1 MRDDIKELVNAAEK
15 DCESIFREIDECEL
29 VNTERVLRAFHAEH
43 VSARHFSPTNGYGY
57 DDTGRDTL
65 DRVYARSLFCEDA
78 IVRPQFASGT
88 HTIYVALDGLLRYG
102 DSIIFASGEP
112 YDTLKTALSNEHSF
126 ANNGVKCHVVPM
138 RDGEI
143 DVDAVA
149 SFIDDSTRIVYVQ
162 RSRGYAWRN
171 AILPEEMAEV
181 FTMAHEKSDR
191 IFCVVD
197 NCYGEFTCDKEPS
210 CYGADVLIGSLIK
223 NAGGGLAPT
232 GGYICGTKKAISII
246 ENRLTVPGMG
256 REIGSYAAS
265 YRPFYQGLFNAP
277 HVTAQ
282 ALKTA
287 VLFARAFEKRGFESV
302 PAYDAKRSD
311 IVQAI
316 KLTTPEMLKAFCRS
330 VQAVSPIDSDAV
342 PEPWD
347 MPGYDCQ
354 VIMAAGTFVQGATS
368 ELTADGPMK
377 EPYTAYFQGSL
388 SYAHGKIALI
398 AALDEVEKCRE

>member
-1 MRDDIKELVNAAEK
+1 M
-15 DCESIFREIDECEL
+15 
-29 VNTERVLRAFHAEH
+29 
-43 VSARHFSPTNGYGY
+43 
-57 DDTGRDTL
+57 
-65 DRVYARSLFCEDA
+65 
-78 IVRPQFASGT
+78 
-88 HTIYVALDGLLRYG
+88 
-102 DSIIFASGEP
+102 
-112 YDTLKTALSNEHSF
+112 
-126 ANNGVKCHVVPM
+126 
-138 RDGEI
+138 
-143 DVDAVA
+143 
-149 SFIDDSTRIVYVQ
+149 
-162 RSRGYAWRN
+162 
-171 AILPEEMAEV
+171 
-181 FTMAHEKSDR
+181 
-191 IFCVVD
+191 
-197 NCYGEFTCDKEPS
+197 
-210 CYGADVLIGSLIK
+210 
-223 NAGGGLAPT
+223 
-232 GGYICGTKKAISII
+232 
-246 ENRLTVPGMG
+246 
-256 REIGSYAAS
+256 
-265 YRPFYQGLFNAP
+265 
-277 HVTAQ
+277 TAQ